1 MYPHEVVTVEISVPS
16 SSGKSLQP
24 STDRGRLARAHISV
38 PSSSGKSLQR
48 IGSYR
53 RRAGASISVPSSSG
67 KSLQRLA
74 AGTYCVELTNFSP
87 LFIGEITSTP
97 SRNGFVEPGFISV
110 PSSSGKSLQPT
121 KSSTHFRLL
130 SISVPSSSGKSLQHD
145 LEFLTGEQW
154 PDFSPLFIGE
164 ITSTRCA
171 THQTTTILRFQSP
184 LHRGNHFNVRLSCS
198 PIRNPGISV
207 PSSSGKSLQR
217 RRWPWRWSYRPP
229 FQSPLHRGNH
239 FNSAVAFSAPV
250 VFKFQSPLHR
260 GNHFNAAALAKAQAE
275 ITFQSPLHRGNHFN
289 SWGDT

>member
-53 RRAGASISVPSSSG
+53 RRAGAS
-67 KSLQRLA
+67 
-74 AGTYCVELTNFSP
+74 
-87 LFIGEITSTP
+87 
-97 SRNGFVEPGFISV
+97 ISV

-239 FNSAVAFSAPV
+239 FNVRLSVKDFNKDLISVPSSSGKSLQRRGAR
-250 VFKFQSPLHR
+250 QSSG
-260 GNHFNAAALAKAQAE
+260 GNHISVPSSSGKSLQ
-275 ITFQSPLHRGNHFN
+275 RHFVLC
-289 SWGDT
+289 D

>member
-87 LFIGEITSTP
+87 LFIGEITSTWENFP
-97 SRNGFVEPGFISV
+97 SALGIMQFQSPLHRGNHFNTIAQRVCGTRVHFSPLFIGEITSTDEEQY
-110 PSSSGKSLQPT
+110 PFSS
-121 KSSTHFRLL
+121 
-130 SISVPSSSGKSLQHD
+130 
-145 LEFLTGEQW
+145 LEH
-154 PDFSPLFIGE
+154 FSPLFIGE

-184 LHRGNHFNVRLSCS
+184 LHQGNHFNVRLSCS

-239 FNSAVAFSAPV
+239 FNVRLSVKDFNKDLISVPSSSGKSLQRRGAR
-250 VFKFQSPLHR
+250 QS
-260 GNHFNAAALAKAQAE
+260 
-275 ITFQSPLHRGNHFN
+275 S
-289 SWGDT
+289 

>member
-217 RRWPWRWSYRPP
+217 LGRYLNVTLQAY
-229 FQSPLHRGNH
+229 FSPLFIGEITSTPFRPLRLKCIAH
-239 FNSAVAFSAPV
+239 F
-250 VFKFQSPLHR
+250 SPLFI
-260 GNHFNAAALAKAQAE
+260 GEITSTAE
-275 ITFQSPLHRGNHFN
+275 IQP
-289 SWGDT
+289 